1 MVVEQRDLEKF
12 KELVENGEL
21 EEFQKKAEEV
31 HPHDLAELI
40 QKLDP
45 PLRNRV
51 LANLKDELLI
61 KILPELA
68 EDAQLEFVEVISPD
82 LAAKLLAK
90 IPPDDMVDV
99 LGDLS
104 MDSRRNIVSYFS
116 KEKTTEAKKLLRY
129 AEDTAGGLMTTE
141 VVALPE
147 NVTVEKAIE
156 HIRKKAKEFEAVY
169 YIYVV
174 DNKRRLMG
182 VLSLRELVL
191 APPRAEL
198 KDVMNREIIK
208 VHADMDQEELA
219 YIIADYDL
227 VAVPV
232 VDKEDRLLGMVTVD
246 DVLDVIEEEVTEDM
260 AHLSGTAPKIDRLIN
275 ASASDVVKARLP
287 WLIFALI
294 GDGLVASYVLKTFEG
309 TLASVVALALF
320 IPVIMT
326 MGGNVGIQS
335 STVFVRGIATGEIE
349 KPLKYFAREIKIG
362 IIMGL
367 LVGLGVSLFA
377 QLLIGKPNIGLVV
390 GVAMFCTMTLASIT
404 GVVIPQIF
412 NHIGIDP
419 AISSSPFITTTQDI
433 FGLSIYFGLASIML
447 KHLL

>member
-1 MVVEQRDLEKF
+1 MAVEQRVLDQ
-12 KELVENGEL
+12 L
-21 EEFQKKAEEV
+21 EEHAKRGEFEKFQKKAEKI
-31 HPHDLAELI
+31 HPHDLAEMI
-40 QKLDP
+40 QKLDS
-45 PLRNRV
+45 PLRNKV
-51 LANLKDELLI
+51 LSNLKDELLI
-61 KILPELA
+61 KVLPELA
-68 EDAQLEFVEVISPD
+68 EDAQQGFVEVLSPD

-104 MDSRRNIVSYFS
+104 IDSRRNIVSYFS
-116 KEKTTEAKKLLRY
+116 KEKSTEAKKLLKY
-129 AEDTAGGLMTTE
+129 PEDTAGGLMTTE

-147 NVTVEKAIE
+147 NATVEKAIE

-174 DNKRRLMG
+174 DRDKRLVG

-191 APPRAEL
+191 APPDAKL
-198 KDVMNREIIK
+198 KEVMNRDVIK
-208 VHADMDQEELA
+208 VPVDMDQEEVA
-219 YIIADYDL
+219 YTIADYDL

-232 VDKEDRLLGMVTVD
+232 VDENDGLLGMVTVD
-246 DVLDVIEEEVTEDM
+246 DVIDVFEEEITEDM
-260 AHLSGTAPKIDRLIN
+260 AHLSGTTPRIDRLIT
-275 ASASDVVKARLP
+275 ASPLEVVKARLP

-335 STVFVRGIATGEIE
+335 STVFVRGIATGEIQNSV
-349 KPLKYFAREIKIG
+349 KYFIRELKVG
-362 IIMGL
+362 VIMGF
-367 LVGLGVSLFA
+367 LVSLGVSLFA
-377 QLLIGKPNIGLVV
+377 QIIIGRPSIGLIV

-404 GVVIPQIF
+404 GVLIPKIF
-412 NHIGIDP
+412 DRIGIDP

-433 FGLSIYFGLASIML
+433 LGLFIYFGLASLML
-447 KHLL
+447 RHIL